1 MILRPRVPSPY
12 DAIDRRTERPRTKG
26 HEGVIKLTSAL
37 VPNPL
42 SIRPFTWS
50 SA

>member
-1 MILRPRVPSPY
+1 MIMWQASPAIGRG
-12 DAIDRRTERPRTKG
+12 DAPAHNG
-26 HEGVIKLTSAL
+26 HEPVIKVTSAL

>member
-1 MILRPRVPSPY
+1 MILRPRFPSYPMSSVG
-12 DAIDRRTERPRTKG
+12 AAPAQNG
-26 HEGVIKLTSAL
+26 HEPVIKLTSAP

-42 SIRPFTWS
+42 SIRPLTWS

>member
-1 MILRPRVPSPY
+1 MIMWQASPANQRG
-12 DAIDRRTERPRTKG
+12 DAPAQNG
-26 HEGVIKLTSAL
+26 HEPVIKLTSAL

-50 SA
+50 LA

>member
-1 MILRPRVPSPY
+1 MILRAGIPS
-12 DAIDRRTERPRTKG
+12 RPAGPSAQNG
-26 HEGVIKLTSAL
+26 HEPVIKLTSAL

>member
-1 MILRPRVPSPY
+1 MILRPRGPPAMRSSGGGAP
-12 DAIDRRTERPRTKG
+12 AQKG
-26 HEGVIKLTSAL
+26 REGVIKLTSAL

>member
-1 MILRPRVPSPY
+1 MILRSRFPSHLISP
-12 DAIDRRTERPRTKG
+12 DGGIALAQNG
-26 HEGVIKLTSAL
+26 HEPVIKLTSAL

-50 SA
+50 LV

>member
-1 MILRPRVPSPY
+1 MIPRAGIPSHP
-12 DAIDRRTERPRTKG
+12 AGAPAQNG
-26 HEGVIKLTSAL
+26 HEPVIKLTSAL

-42 SIRPFTWS
+42 SIRPFTRPFTWS

>member
-1 MILRPRVPSPY
+1 MILRPGFPSHPMSS
-12 DAIDRRTERPRTKG
+12 DGGAAPAQNG

-50 SA
+50 LA

>member
-1 MILRPRVPSPY
+1 MIARPGFPSRSNGRAAP
-12 DAIDRRTERPRTKG
+12 PQNG
-26 HEGVIKLTSAL
+26 HEPVIKLTSAL

-50 SA
+50 PA

>member
-1 MILRPRVPSPY
+1 MIRRPRLPSHLGSSDGGAAP
-12 DAIDRRTERPRTKG
+12 AQNG
-26 HEGVIKLTSAL
+26 HEPVIKLTSAL

-42 SIRPFTWS
+42 SIRQLMWS

>member
-1 MILRPRVPSPY
+1 MIPQSPFPSDPVGARPQN
-12 DAIDRRTERPRTKG
+12 G
-26 HEGVIKLTSAL
+26 HEPVIKPTSAL